1 VGRVGLWGLVGAAGG
16 IWVLG
21 GIGVE
26 AVVVVGC
33 AVVVKGP
40 GIGRGSCFT
49 PIVLSF
55 CTENGMGLL
64 LSEEQSPFIS
74 SSYFYGSDSCA
85 MNTSQESRQASSP

>member
-1 VGRVGLWGLVGAAGG
+1 VVVAVGRVGLWGLVGAAGG

-40 GIGRGSCFT
+40 GIGRGELLYTDSFELLHRKRDGSF
-49 PIVLSF
+49 IV
-55 CTENGMGLL
+55 
-64 LSEEQSPFIS
+64 
-74 SSYFYGSDSCA
+74 
-85 MNTSQESRQASSP
+85 